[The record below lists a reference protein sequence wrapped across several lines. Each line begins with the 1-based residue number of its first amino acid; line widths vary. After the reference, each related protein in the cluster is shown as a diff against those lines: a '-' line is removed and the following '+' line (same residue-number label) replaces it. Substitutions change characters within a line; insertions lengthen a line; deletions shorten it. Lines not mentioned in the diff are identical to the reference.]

1 MSGDTPDHSIGWNVI
16 FSTKRRGS
24 MEKDLYS
31 SS

>member
-1 MSGDTPDHSIGWNVI
+1 MSGDAPDYSIGWNVI